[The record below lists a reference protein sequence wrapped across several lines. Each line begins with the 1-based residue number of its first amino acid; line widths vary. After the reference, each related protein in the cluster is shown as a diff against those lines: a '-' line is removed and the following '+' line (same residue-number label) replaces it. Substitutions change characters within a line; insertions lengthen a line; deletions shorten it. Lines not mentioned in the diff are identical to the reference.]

1 MPGIIVTT
9 AVRTGPT
16 NPQTAA
22 TATMFVAGITTRGP
36 DGTSHLITSLS
47 DFQDIYCLTFHEKAR
62 DLLTLY
68 LTPWSVL
75 FSRVPAKSFQMT
87 HNVPR

>member
-1 MPGIIVTT
+1 MSAGSSEIWLNKCF
-9 AVRTGPT
+9 RT
-16 NPQTAA
+16 
-22 TATMFVAGITTRGP
+22 I
-36 DGTSHLITSLS
+36 LS

-75 FSRVPAKSFQMT
+75 FSRVPAKSFKMT